1 MRDLGERESSTSV
14 YGTTPCR
21 VGAGG
26 VIIYISELRVP
37 VSSSAERKETM
48 TQIHAEKSRGGR
60 V

>member
-1 MRDLGERESSTSV
+1 MQSGSWGSDNLQQ
-14 YGTTPCR
+14 C
-21 VGAGG
+21 
-26 VIIYISELRVP
+26 ELRVP